1 MKYLVPVLLYSRES
15 CFRFGNGREGKS
27 TLLVN
32 KIFMTIFVFFQTS
45 IVSVKNPIN
54 LIKSRNFIYK
64 TLKKHLGSYYFC
76 ELLMQVWN
84 KITPQRK
91 CLCLICEKKQKKKL
105 KPINHHV
112 IPLSAHQSTCNET
125 QKKFYFFRNFTF
137 SEIFNFKEFS
147 FLLTKN
153 ASSRVNEMTPTCFFC
168 ST

>member
-112 IPLSAHQSTCNET
+112 IPLSAINLRAMRHKRNFT
-125 QKKFYFFRNFTF
+125 FFINFTF

>member
-32 KIFMTIFVFFQTS
+32 KIFMNIFVFFQTS

-91 CLCLICEKKQKKKL
+91 CLCLKCEKKQKNKL

-112 IPLSAHQSTCNET
+112 IPLSAINLRAMRHKRNFT
-125 QKKFYFFRNFTF
+125 FFINFTF